1 MTFAIASRLFFLGL
15 FLFAAEQL
23 NGRVAMM
30 GVMGTTAFELL
41 AGHPVVQM
49 VGLR

>member
-1 MTFAIASRLFFLGL
+1 LAINT
-15 FLFAAEQL
+15 AAEQL
-23 NGRVAMM
+23 NGRFAMM